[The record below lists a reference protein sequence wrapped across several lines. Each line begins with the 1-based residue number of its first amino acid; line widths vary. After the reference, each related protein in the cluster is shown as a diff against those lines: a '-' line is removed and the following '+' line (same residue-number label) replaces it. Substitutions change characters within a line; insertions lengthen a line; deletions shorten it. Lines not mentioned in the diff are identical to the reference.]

1 MKKTKVVCTIGPA
14 SEQKDCLEK
23 LIGTAGMNVMRMN
36 FSHGDY
42 EEQGFR
48 IKNVKALNAEHGWTT
63 GIALDTKGPEIRTG
77 LLAEDYAGVMV
88 KAGDTVIL
96 TMDYSF
102 IGGKQADGTVKVAI
116 SYAGLYD
123 DIQVGGKIL
132 FEDGLFQLVVKE
144 KTANRELVCES
155 LSNRKLKPKR
165 NCNVPGVVLNMPYI
179 SPKDKADMEFACD
192 QGLDFIFASFV
203 RRADDLRQIREIL
216 AAKGNDHIKI
226 ISKIENQEGV
236 RNMEE
241 IIKLSDGVMVARG
254 DLGVDVDAWDLPE
267 IQKQMIYLAQ
277 STGKIVITATQML
290 DSMQQNPRPTRAEV
304 SDVANAIYDR
314 TTAIMLSGE
323 SAAGKYPI
331 ESVTAM
337 KDIAEYTEE
346 NINFR
351 KRFWENNLD
360 LGDDFLSSICNA
372 AVSCAYQV
380 EAKAIICVTNNGET
394 AFKLSAYKPECPII
408 AVTVNEKAC
417 RQLNLAWNVYPVYA
431 EKKDSTDELFQY
443 AIEKALQT
451 GIVHKGDKVIIT
463 GASSVGNAVTDT
475 IKIHI
480 L

>member
-304 SDVANAIYDR
+304 SDVHNAVLDG
-314 TTAIMLSGE
+314 TSATMLSGE
-323 SAAGKYPI
+323 SAQGDYPFEAVSYMSKI
-331 ESVTAM
+331 DEKA
-337 KDIAEYTEE
+337 EE
-346 NINFR
+346 NIDHELMIDNVVYGKEEKNECDAIGLAVATLANVF
-351 KRFWENNLD
+351 EVPAVVAE
-360 LGDDFLSSICNA
+360 GDVEFALALSQYRPATDIFY
-372 AVSCAYQV
+372 AVSNADD
-380 EAKAIICVTNNGET
+380 ART
-394 AFKLSAYKPECPII
+394 LSVVWGVQAVVGTMADAYKVAKNALGLTSDDKII
-408 AVTVNEKAC
+408 KATS
-417 RQLNLAWNVYPVYA
+417 NKFEIVDA
-431 EKKDSTDELFQY
+431 E
-443 AIEKALQT
+443 
-451 GIVHKGDKVIIT
+451 
-463 GASSVGNAVTDT
+463 
-475 IKIHI
+475 
-480 L
+480 